1 MANYSKPVKLS
12 TLTPKG
18 THDSVYDE
26 KQKSSYIID
35 LLSRTMNVVM
45 IIVLYYTAFMYG
57 SQIAVLI
64 ATISTIILVLDILE
78 NGITRAKLRHRASSK
93 RRY

>member
-1 MANYSKPVKLS
+1 MANYSKPVKLA
-12 TLTPKG
+12 TLAPKG

-35 LLSRTMNVVM
+35 LLSRSMNVVM

-57 SQIAVLI
+57 SYIIVLI
-64 ATISTIILVLDILE
+64 ATISTFILALDILE

-93 RRY
+93 RY

>member
-1 MANYSKPVKLS
+1 MANYKPVKLA
-12 TLTPKG
+12 TLAPKG
-18 THDSVYDE
+18 HDSVYDE

-57 SQIAVLI
+57 SQIIILI

-78 NGITRAKLRHRASSK
+78 NGITRAKLRHRA